1 MSRAKQDIASVPY
14 DIRQFMPT
22 ECVWLQMSAH
32 HGRKQTNASPP
43 PDTYDVGEGCT
54 LSASASSTLTQFV
67 NTGEEPSAYWRL
79 AIVNATANSRAYI
92 GHNRSNGA
100 ASFSLGR
107 NEADVTARVRFN
119 STDTSASLAVTAMV
133 GFFDTNT
140 AMSSQLSACCF
151 YTTNLSKTWEC
162 KIFATGGTVEYDKSF
177 NTRISSTEWR
187 DLSVWVSN
195 DGKKAV
201 FTIDSQPVWSLA
213 DSGLTAMNNVDF
225 TAAGAQI
232 RRIATGNGSKAF
244 DVAWYLER
252 HFCKR

>member
-1 MSRAKQDIASVPY
+1 MSREKRDIASVPY

-32 HGRKQTNASPP
+32 HGRKQINASAPE
-43 PDTYDVGEGCT
+43 TYDVGEGCT
-54 LSASASSTLTQFV
+54 LSASASSTLTHFV

-79 AIVNATANSRAYI
+79 AIANATANSRAYI

-100 ASFSLGR
+100 TSFALGK
-107 NEADVTARVRFN
+107 NEADVTTRVRFN
-119 STDTSASLAVTAMV
+119 STDTSGSLAATAMV
-133 GFFDTNT
+133 GFFDTNA

-162 KIFATGGTVEYDKSF
+162 KIFGTGGAVEYDKSF
-177 NTRISSTEWR
+177 NTGISSTEWR
-187 DLSVWVSN
+187 DLSVWASN

-213 DSGLTAMNNVDF
+213 DSGLTDLNNADRSGG
-225 TAAGAQI
+225 GAKI
-232 RRIATGNGSKAF
+232 RRIATGNGSKTF

>member
-1 MSRAKQDIASVPY
+1 
-14 DIRQFMPT
+14 
-22 ECVWLQMSAH
+22 MSAH
-32 HGRKQTNASPP
+32 HGRKQTSASAPE
-43 PDTYDVGEGCT
+43 TYDVGEGCT
-54 LSASASSTLTQFV
+54 LSSSAGSTLTHFV

-79 AIVNATANSRAYI
+79 TATNASANARAYI
-92 GHNRSNGA
+92 GHNRSNA
-100 ASFSLGR
+100 TTSFVLGK

-119 STDTSASLAVTAMV
+119 STDTSTSLTATAMV

-162 KIFATGGTVEYDKSF
+162 KIFGTGGTPEYDKSF
-177 NTRISSTEWR
+177 DTGISSTEWR

-213 DSGLTAMNNVDF
+213 DSGLTALNNVDRSGG
-225 TAAGAQI
+225 GAKI
-232 RRIATGNGSKAF
+232 RRIASGTVAKTL